1 MIPLWKRG
9 RTVTPPTC
17 SAAASR
23 GDRPKLTPCRP
34 YRRDPLAEVPRN
46 TRRYTQGRPRLK
58 RPAKESKRQQKSL
71 RARRSP
77 CFKQKSIR
85 QSPKAGAGRHRK
97 VNYRLQSDGLIVRC
111 PCVTPSRISSSS
123 VQPGRLSLPD
133 FANIRRP
140 RFRTRLPV
148 WLLVTLRN

>member
-34 YRRDPLAEVPRN
+34 YRRGPLAEVPRN
-46 TRRYTQGRPRLK
+46 TRKYTQGRPLLK

-71 RARRSP
+71 RARSSSF
-77 CFKQKSIR
+77 FKQKVYAR
-85 QSPKAGAGRHRK
+85 ALKQGPADTEK
-97 VNYRLQSDGLIVRC
+97 VNYRLRSDWLIISC
-111 PCVTPSRISSSS
+111 PCVTPSRISFSS
-123 VQPGRLSLPD
+123 VQPGRLSLLGVTYSKKSC
-133 FANIRRP
+133 AVGNP
-140 RFRTRLPV
+140 RGWRA
-148 WLLVTLRN
+148 LRNI